1 MGIHGADCSSLW
13 GDDAHVSA
21 FVLFAIY
28 MFGGGVH
35 IGAPWSTH
43 VSTSATAEDSASGC
57 LESSD
62 VCYACQTWNGQALW
76 AVLSGNPQPCGQ
88 PGHPSLQLGSAPRLC
103 QAIAEEM
110 SGVPG
115 LDKARQALTRWDP
128 WTGKGGAMM
137 ADYHPEVEGAQAA
150 AYPTATENEVLHTQS
165 KRLEGLRGHQG
176 FFSQSRK
183 PALEMD
189 RHCGLPSLLTNWP

>member
-1 MGIHGADCSSLW
+1 MGQIA
-13 GDDAHVSA
+13 AHSA
-21 FVLFAIY
+21 ETMH
-28 MFGGGVH
+28 MFQRLCCLQFTCLGGRSH
-35 IGAPWSTH
+35 WSTH
-43 VSTSATAEDSASGC
+43 VSTSATAEGSASGC

-62 VCYACQTWNGQALW
+62 VCYACQT
-76 AVLSGNPQPCGQ
+76 LSGNPQPCGQ

-189 RHCGLPSLLTNWP
+189 RHCGLPSLLTN